1 MKSCT
6 TELGARF
13 FSVGLP
19 GHRQLDGKTPIS
31 KRLCETVLRNLGNL
45 QHSVRSPKSMQICR
59 EGLAIRADAAAS
71 RLSMQAVR
79 AVAASPPQ

>member
-19 GHRQLDGKTPIS
+19 SHRELDGKTPVS
-31 KRLCETVLRNLGNL
+31 KRLMRNRVAEFGKFAT
-45 QHSVRSPKSMQICR
+45 SRPVAKVD
-59 EGLAIRADAAAS
+59 AD
-71 RLSMQAVR
+71 L
-79 AVAASPPQ
+79 